1 MDIRYLIVGTPFI
14 IAFFY
19 TLFWLKRW
27 GAFNSPSNNNPKKIT
42 TKNERSSEAFTL
54 ENIFLIKN

>member
-14 IAFFY
+14 IAFLY

-27 GAFNSPSNNNPKKIT
+27 GAFNSSSNNFQNKMKTKK
-42 TKNERSSEAFTL
+42 ERSIENFIL
-54 ENIFLIKN
+54 ENIFLTKN